1 MKTKIL
7 KLILVLVCFSVSAYT
22 SYDYLLHE
30 VPVYLKSKNLVEART
45 QKTRFLVPKQWQ
57 RIDVK
62 NGKTEGYGDKLGKDN
77 KSISGIGVTQ
87 DSERLVLPAAPD
99 EAYELVRKMAYD
111 SKELRE
117 DAKRFFTIKGLE
129 NCQATVDIKDDTL
142 EQNGLVGIVRITSSC
157 GSRPENTKMV
167 TRLAVG
173 REDGCLRY
181 ISVFSY
187 NEYWK
192 QNSKVFEEIL
202 NSASYIDTQSA

>member
-7 KLILVLVCFSVSAYT
+7 KLILALVCFSVSAYT

-45 QKTRFLVPKQWQ
+45 QKTRFLIPKQWQ

-77 KSISGIGVTQ
+77 KSISGVGVTQ

-111 SKELRE
+111 S
-117 DAKRFFTIKGLE
+117 
-129 NCQATVDIKDDTL
+129 KDDTL